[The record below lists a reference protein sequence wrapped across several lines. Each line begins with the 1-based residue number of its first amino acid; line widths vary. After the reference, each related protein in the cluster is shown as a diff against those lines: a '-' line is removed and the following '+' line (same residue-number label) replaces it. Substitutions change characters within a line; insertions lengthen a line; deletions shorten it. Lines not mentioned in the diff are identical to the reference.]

1 MDRTPGGP
9 VKRGGQRQMEDKE
22 GKRKRM
28 KDKRN
33 QIRSER
39 WREHNRVEGK
49 QSRGRIE
56 PERGREIGGKEESWE
71 GMMQ

>member
-1 MDRTPGGP
+1 
-9 VKRGGQRQMEDKE
+9 MEDKE

-39 WREHNRVEGK
+39 WIEHNR
-49 QSRGRIE
+49 IE
-56 PERGREIGGKEESWE
+56 
-71 GMMQ
+71 